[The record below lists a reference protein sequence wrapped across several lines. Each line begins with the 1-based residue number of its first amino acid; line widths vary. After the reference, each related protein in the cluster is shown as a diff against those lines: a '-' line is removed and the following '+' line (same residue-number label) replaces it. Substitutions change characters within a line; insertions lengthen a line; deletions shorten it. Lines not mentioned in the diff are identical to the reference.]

1 MSTENKNNVT
11 YFAET
16 AAQKDYD
23 INIAGWGPD
32 FQDPST
38 YLNIFDP
45 DKGDMLQNIGLEKGQ
60 NADLADKLGLNEFK
74 KLNEEADSEKQDT
87 TARYTKYAAAQ
98 AWLTDSSLVIPI
110 QSNGGIPLVMKAVPF
125 TKPYSLVGI
134 KGDVYVFKY
143 REVQNDIVTAKDYK
157 AAEKKWKKEKEKSNA
172 KAQEELADH
181 VK

>member
-1 MSTENKNNVT
+1 M
-11 YFAET
+11 
-16 AAQKDYD
+16 
-23 INIAGWGPD
+23 
-32 FQDPST
+32 
-38 YLNIFDP
+38 
-45 DKGDMLQNIGLEKGQ
+45 
-60 NADLADKLGLNEFK
+60 NEFK
-74 KLNEEADSEKQDT
+74 KLNEDADSEKQDT

-110 QSNGGIPLVMKAVPF
+110 QSNGGSPLVMKAVPF